1 MLCLLEYPDLVNS
14 VFTDTT
20 MLINFL
26 STCRNANQ
34 YSISSDEGKKLT
46 QCPFTCLKSVRF
58 SDDYDEELTLP
69 LSLTSLTLGWKYN
82 QVLILPSTL
91 TSLTLGVE
99 YNCVLT
105 LPSTLT
111 SLTLGYKYNQALTI
125 PEGCVVHRK

>member
-26 STCRNANQ
+26 SACKETNKH
-34 YSISSDEGKKLT
+34 SISSDEGKKLT

-69 LSLTSLTLGWKYN
+69 SSLTSLTLGWMYN
-82 QVLILPSTL
+82 Q
-91 TSLTLGVE
+91 
-99 YNCVLT
+99 VLT

-111 SLTLGYKYNQALTI
+111 NLTLG
-125 PEGCVVHRK
+125 RK